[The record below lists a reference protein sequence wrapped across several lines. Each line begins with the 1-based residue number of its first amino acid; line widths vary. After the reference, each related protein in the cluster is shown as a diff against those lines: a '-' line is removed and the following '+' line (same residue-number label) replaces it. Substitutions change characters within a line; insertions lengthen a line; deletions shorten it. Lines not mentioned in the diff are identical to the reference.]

1 MENIFFKPKDK
12 YTNQLNP
19 TKGYLEQLSFHL
31 SVRMGIP
38 LDEARR
44 RAIAFLK
51 KHFKDRHIRYFE
63 RNEVGDREVKDGTVM
78 QYIKKNVSERNVLA
92 PTFTSYCHADTKK
105 SIISEFINVNVTV
118 RAKAKKEGQKAKAEG
133 NLELAEAKNNEQ
145 NVRKTYNNSVSG
157 LFGQSACI
165 LYNPTAHSTLT
176 SITRTMTSLSNACNE
191 RLIGGNRYLP
201 RPKDVYHQI
210 VYEATYADIEKIK
223 NCVER
228 FKLHLPTVE
237 ETVACLKY
245 SSDLYFTDESYY
257 EKYIV
262 SFLKKLSPYQ
272 LAAICYNGD
281 LYHQRVFNPEFIKGM
296 LDKMITPVI
305 ADKPL
310 EDLSVIGKTHEPV
323 RVLAHSIL
331 VDKVQGF
338 GLDYKKMNDQ
348 GTLAASVVATHDHT
362 VTVLNEYKEFFN
374 TFYMTEIVPIN
385 SHRLREMRRR
395 VVILSDTDSSCFTLD
410 EWVDWYGNGYQ
421 VNPKT
426 IALASAITYIASEA
440 IVNQLAILSK
450 SMNVDDAQLD
460 VLQMK
465 NEWLWLSISPAEVS
479 KHYFAWAVIQ
489 EGSVLTKPELDL
501 KGVHLKNSA
510 VPVEVTK
517 HAKDLINSIC
527 IKLASNEKISFR
539 DTMKEII
546 SVEERI
552 IKSINSGEVTFF
564 KRSKIKNDTAYAQ
577 EKTKSPY
584 QRHTFWNDVFGP
596 KYGMLQEPPYDV
608 IKVPTTIKSKTKLK
622 EWLESIEDLELRGRL
637 YNFLVTFNKTSLP
650 TIYINLDQ
658 AKGRGIPPEIL
669 KVIDVKRIVFDCTM
683 QHRILTQM
691 LGVMLNENLML
702 REQFALS

>member
-31 SVRMGIP
+31 SVRMCIP

-78 QYIKKNVSERNVLA
+78 QYIKKNVNERNVLA

-201 RPKDVYHQI
+201 RPKDVYHQV

-245 SSDLYFTDESYY
+245 SSDLYFTDEAYY

-702 REQFALS
+702 REQFAL

>member
-245 SSDLYFTDESYY
+245 SSDLYFTDEAYY

-527 IKLASNEKISFR
+527 VKLASNEKISFR

-702 REQFALS
+702 REQFAL

>member
-38 LDEARR
+38 LEEARR
-44 RAIAFLK
+44 KAIAFLK

-78 QYIKKNVSERNVLA
+78 QYIKKNVNERNVLA

-245 SSDLYFTDESYY
+245 SSDLYFTDEPYY
-257 EKYIV
+257 EKYII

-296 LDKMITPVI
+296 LEKMITPVI

-348 GTLAASVVATHDHT
+348 GTLAASVVATHDNT

-702 REQFALS
+702 REQFAL

>member
-78 QYIKKNVSERNVLA
+78 QYIKKNVNERNVLA

-245 SSDLYFTDESYY
+245 SSDLYFTDEAYY

-296 LDKMITPVI
+296 LEKMITPVI

-702 REQFALS
+702 REQFAL

>member
-78 QYIKKNVSERNVLA
+78 QYIKKNVNERNVLA

-245 SSDLYFTDESYY
+245 SSDLYFTDEAYY

-608 IKVPTTIKSKTKLK
+608 IKVPTTIKSKTKLI

-702 REQFALS
+702 REQFAL

>member
-78 QYIKKNVSERNVLA
+78 QYIKKNVNERNVLA

-245 SSDLYFTDESYY
+245 SSDLYFTDETYY

-702 REQFALS
+702 REQFAL

>member
-38 LDEARR
+38 LEEARR
-44 RAIAFLK
+44 KAIAFLK

-78 QYIKKNVSERNVLA
+78 QYIKKNVNERNVLA

-210 VYEATYADIEKIK
+210 VYEATYANIEKIK

-245 SSDLYFTDESYY
+245 SSDLYFTDEAYY
-257 EKYIV
+257 EKYII

-310 EDLSVIGKTHEPV
+310 EDLSVIGNTHEPV

-702 REQFALS
+702 REQFAL

>member
-31 SVRMGIP
+31 SIRMGIP

-201 RPKDVYHQI
+201 RPKDVYHQV

-245 SSDLYFTDESYY
+245 SSDLYFTDEAYY

-702 REQFALS
+702 REQFAL

>member
-38 LDEARR
+38 LEEARR

-78 QYIKKNVSERNVLA
+78 QYIKKNVNERNVLA

-133 NLELAEAKNNEQ
+133 DLVLAESKNNEQ

-245 SSDLYFTDESYY
+245 SSDLYFTDETYY
-257 EKYIV
+257 EKYII

-281 LYHQRVFNPEFIKGM
+281 LYHQRIFNPEFIKGM
-296 LDKMITPVI
+296 LEKMITPVI

-310 EDLSVIGKTHEPV
+310 EDLSIIGKTHEPV

-527 IKLASNEKISFR
+527 VKLASNEKISFR

-702 REQFALS
+702 REQFAL

>member
-78 QYIKKNVSERNVLA
+78 QYIKKNVNERNVLA

-245 SSDLYFTDESYY
+245 SSDLYFTDEAYY

-296 LDKMITPVI
+296 LEKMITPVI

-310 EDLSVIGKTHEPV
+310 EDLSVIGNTHEPV

-702 REQFALS
+702 REQFAL

>member
-1 MENIFFKPKDK
+1 MENIFFKPKEK

-31 SVRMGIP
+31 SVRMSIP

-44 RAIAFLK
+44 KAIAFLK

-78 QYIKKNVSERNVLA
+78 QYIKKNVNERNVLA
-92 PTFTSYCHADTKK
+92 PTFTSYCHAETKK

-133 NLELAEAKNNEQ
+133 DLVLAESKNNEQ

-210 VYEATYADIEKIK
+210 VYEATYANIEKIK

-237 ETVACLKY
+237 ETVTCLKY
-245 SSDLYFTDESYY
+245 SSDLYFTDEAYY
-257 EKYIV
+257 EKYII

-272 LAAICYNGD
+272 LTAICYNGD

-296 LDKMITPVI
+296 LEKMITPVI
-305 ADKPL
+305 VDKPL

-702 REQFALS
+702 REQFAL

>member
-1 MENIFFKPKDK
+1 MENIFFKPKEK

-78 QYIKKNVSERNVLA
+78 QYIKKNVNERNVLA
-92 PTFTSYCHADTKK
+92 PTFTSYCHAETKK

-245 SSDLYFTDESYY
+245 SSDLYFTDEAYY

-348 GTLAASVVATHDHT
+348 GTLAASVVATHDNT

-702 REQFALS
+702 REQFAL

>member
-78 QYIKKNVSERNVLA
+78 QYIKKNVNERNVLA

-201 RPKDVYHQI
+201 RPKDVYHQV
-210 VYEATYADIEKIK
+210 VYEATYADVEKIK

-237 ETVACLKY
+237 DTVACLKY
-245 SSDLYFTDESYY
+245 SSDLYFTDETYY

-296 LDKMITPVI
+296 LEKMITPVI

-527 IKLASNEKISFR
+527 VKLASNEKISFR

-702 REQFALS
+702 REQFAL

>member
-78 QYIKKNVSERNVLA
+78 QYIKKNVNERNVLA

-257 EKYIV
+257 EKYII

-296 LDKMITPVI
+296 LEKMITPVI
-305 ADKPL
+305 VDKPL

-348 GTLAASVVATHDHT
+348 GTLAASVVATHDNT

-527 IKLASNEKISFR
+527 VKLASNEKISFR

-658 AKGRGIPPEIL
+658 AKGRGIPSEIL

-702 REQFALS
+702 REQFAL

>member
-1 MENIFFKPKDK
+1 MENIFFKPKEK

-63 RNEVGDREVKDGTVM
+63 RNDVGDREVKDGTVM
-78 QYIKKNVSERNVLA
+78 QYIKKNVNERNVLA
-92 PTFTSYCHADTKK
+92 PTFTSYCHAETKK

-245 SSDLYFTDESYY
+245 SSDLYFTDEAYY

-702 REQFALS
+702 REQFAL

>member
-78 QYIKKNVSERNVLA
+78 QYIKKNVNERNVLA

-245 SSDLYFTDESYY
+245 SSDLYFTDEAYY

-281 LYHQRVFNPEFIKGM
+281 LYHQRVFNPEFIKSM

-310 EDLSVIGKTHEPV
+310 EDLSVIDKTHEPV

-348 GTLAASVVATHDHT
+348 GTLAASVVATHDNT

-702 REQFALS
+702 REQFAL

>member
-78 QYIKKNVSERNVLA
+78 QYIKKNVNERNVLA

-257 EKYIV
+257 EKYII

-296 LDKMITPVI
+296 LEKMITPVI
-305 ADKPL
+305 VDKPL

-348 GTLAASVVATHDHT
+348 GTLAASVVATHDNT

-658 AKGRGIPPEIL
+658 AKGRGIPSEIL

-702 REQFALS
+702 REQFAL

>member
-38 LDEARR
+38 LEEARR

-228 FKLHLPTVE
+228 FNLHLPTVE

-245 SSDLYFTDESYY
+245 SSDLYFTDEAYY
-257 EKYIV
+257 EKYII

-296 LDKMITPVI
+296 LEKMITPVI

-527 IKLASNEKISFR
+527 VKLASNEKISFR

-702 REQFALS
+702 REQFAL

>member
-1 MENIFFKPKDK
+1 MENIFFKPKEK

-78 QYIKKNVSERNVLA
+78 QYIKKNVNERNVLA

-237 ETVACLKY
+237 ETVSCLKY
-245 SSDLYFTDESYY
+245 SSDLYFTDEAYY

-702 REQFALS
+702 REQFAL

>member
-1 MENIFFKPKDK
+1 
-12 YTNQLNP
+12 
-19 TKGYLEQLSFHL
+19 
-31 SVRMGIP
+31 
-38 LDEARR
+38 
-44 RAIAFLK
+44 
-51 KHFKDRHIRYFE
+51 
-63 RNEVGDREVKDGTVM
+63 
-78 QYIKKNVSERNVLA
+78 
-92 PTFTSYCHADTKK
+92 
-105 SIISEFINVNVTV
+105 
-118 RAKAKKEGQKAKAEG
+118 
-133 NLELAEAKNNEQ
+133 
-145 NVRKTYNNSVSG
+145 
-157 LFGQSACI
+157 
-165 LYNPTAHSTLT
+165 
-176 SITRTMTSLSNACNE
+176 
-191 RLIGGNRYLP
+191 
-201 RPKDVYHQI
+201 
-210 VYEATYADIEKIK
+210 
-223 NCVER
+223 
-228 FKLHLPTVE
+228 
-237 ETVACLKY
+237 
-245 SSDLYFTDESYY
+245 LYFTDEAYY

-281 LYHQRVFNPEFIKGM
+281 LYHQRVFNPEFIKDM

-362 VTVLNEYKEFFN
+362 VTVLNGYKDFFN

-517 HAKDLINSIC
+517 HAKDLINGIC

-622 EWLESIEDLELRGRL
+622 EWLECIEDLELRGRL

-702 REQFALS
+702 REQFAL